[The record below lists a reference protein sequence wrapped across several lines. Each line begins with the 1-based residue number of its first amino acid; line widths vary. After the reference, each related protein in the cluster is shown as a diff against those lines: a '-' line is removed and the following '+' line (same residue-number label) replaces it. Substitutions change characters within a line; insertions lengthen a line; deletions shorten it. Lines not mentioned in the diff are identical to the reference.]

1 MLRACF
7 IHQSSSINHKVI
19 LVETY
24 ASIVQLSVHSIYS
37 YLLVKMYFE
46 SYLVAVTWGIV
57 GLGVY
62 LMFNIIKYLKEKPPG
77 MQTLLDGIH
86 QQLLW
91 IWIVESSMLLVMVS
105 LVNWGFKSYPT
116 ALIFGYGTFVIIC
129 MSSIHL
135 MICVVTRI
143 GLVFFQ
149 ETIEDFLEDHILLTV
164 M

>member
-1 MLRACF
+1 M
-7 IHQSSSINHKVI
+7 
-19 LVETY
+19 Y

-37 YLLVKMYFE
+37 YPLVKMSFE

-57 GLGVY
+57 CLGVY
-62 LMFNIIKYLKEKPPG
+62 LMFNLIKYLKEKPPG

-129 MSSIHL
+129 MSSIYQ
-135 MICVVTRI
+135 MICVVARI

-149 ETIEDFLEDHILLTV
+149 ETIEDFPEDHILLTV

>member
-62 LMFNIIKYLKEKPPG
+62 LMFNIIKYLKEKPPD
-77 MQTLLDGIH
+77 MQTLLDGIY

-91 IWIVESSMLLVMVS
+91 IWIVEKSMLLAMVS
-105 LVNWGFKSYPT
+105 LTIARSMDFST
-116 ALIFGYGTFVIIC
+116 IQIFF
-129 MSSIHL
+129 M
-135 MICVVTRI
+135 
-143 GLVFFQ
+143 
-149 ETIEDFLEDHILLTV
+149 FL
-164 M
+164 